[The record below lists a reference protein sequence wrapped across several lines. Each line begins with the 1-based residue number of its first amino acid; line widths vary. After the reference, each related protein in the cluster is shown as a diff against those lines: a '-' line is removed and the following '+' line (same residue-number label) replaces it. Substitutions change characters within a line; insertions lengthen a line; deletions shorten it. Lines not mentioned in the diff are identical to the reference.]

1 MTSGEKRLVLSIVG
15 ALTFASVYATL
26 VMAPVLTLL
35 SDEFGVSTG
44 TAGLVA
50 AAYGGPGVITSLL
63 VGPYSD
69 RFGRKR
75 FMVAGALIMGVF
87 TILSAL
93 APTFETLIAARAIA
107 GIGGSLIF
115 PNANALIGDLFPY
128 RERGGALATVIGFNT
143 MASVIGVPVAG
154 VVAEATSWRVSVGLV
169 GVIALV
175 AGVALATFLRPTA
188 SKLNEQRIRAM
199 YRLILSNPSAVAAI
213 VSSFLGSLYWFTWVT
228 YLVVFFQHTYGLSEG
243 TASTYSLTLG
253 LGVLIGSQIGG
264 RIGDRIGHRR
274 VVAGTIVASGVILLA
289 LTSAPPPL
297 LIAAAMNLAL
307 CAVIGARFATNTSLL
322 TEQVHE
328 ARGTLFAFSSATAS
342 LSIVAGAAIGGFF
355 VDTLGFAAIGLFCMG
370 AALLSSVIVL
380 AFVREDPIE
389 VDIGAA

>member
-1 MTSGEKRLVLSIVG
+1 LTSGEKRLVLTIVG

-35 SDEFGVSTG
+35 SDEFDVSTG

-87 TILSAL
+87 TLLSAV

-115 PNANALIGDLFPY
+115 PNANALVGDLFPY
-128 RERGGALATVIGFNT
+128 RERGGAMATVIGFNT

-169 GVIALV
+169 GVIALA
-175 AGVALATFLRPTA
+175 AGLSLAVFLRPTT
-188 SKLNEQRIRAM
+188 SNINEQRIRAM

-322 TEQVHE
+322 TEQVPE

>member
-1 MTSGEKRLVLSIVG
+1 LTSAEKRLVLSIIG

-50 AAYGGPGVITSLL
+50 AAYGGPGVIISLL

-69 RFGRKR
+69 RFGRRR
-75 FMVAGALIMGVF
+75 FMIAGAMIMGVF

-107 GIGGSLIF
+107 GIGGALIF

-128 RERGGALATVIGFNT
+128 RERGSAVATTIAFNT

-169 GVIALV
+169 GVIAIL
-175 AGVALATFLRPTA
+175 AGVALIAFLRPTTGNI
-188 SKLNEQRIRAM
+188 NEQRIWSM
-199 YRLILSNPSAVAAI
+199 YRLTLRNPSAVAAI
-213 VSSFLGSLYWFTWVT
+213 VSSFFGSLLWFTWVT

-253 LGVLIGSQIGG
+253 VGVLVGSQIGG
-264 RIGDRIGHRR
+264 RLGDRIGHRL
-274 VVAGTIVASGVILLA
+274 VVAGTIVIAGFILFA
-289 LTSAPPPL
+289 LTNAPPPL
-297 LIAAAMNLAL
+297 LIAAAMNMAL
-307 CAVIGARFATNTSLL
+307 CAVIGARFATNSSLL
-322 TEQVHE
+322 TEQVPE
-328 ARGTLFAFSSATAS
+328 ARGTMLAFSSAVTSFGIVVGAS
-342 LSIVAGAAIGGFF
+342 LGGYF
-355 VDTLGFAAIGLFCMG
+355 VDTIGFAAIGVFCLVV
-370 AALLSSVIVL
+370 ALLSSAIVI
-380 AFVREDPIE
+380 AFVREDAIE

>member
-1 MTSGEKRLVLSIVG
+1 MTSGEKRLVLTIVG

-26 VMAPVLTLL
+26 VMAPVLTLI

-115 PNANALIGDLFPY
+115 PNASALIGDLFPY
-128 RERGGALATVIGFNT
+128 RERGGAMATTIAFNT
-143 MASVIGVPVAG
+143 MASVIGVPLAG

-169 GVIALV
+169 GVIAIV
-175 AGVALATFLRPTA
+175 AGVALVVFLRPTT
-188 SKLNEQRIRAM
+188 SNINEQRIWTM
-199 YRLILSNPSAVAAI
+199 YRLILRNPSAVASI
-213 VSSFLGSLYWFTWVT
+213 ISSFFGSLYWFTWVT
-228 YLVVFFQHTYGLSEG
+228 YLVVFFQVTYGLSEG

-253 LGVLIGSQIGG
+253 VGVLIGSQIGG
-264 RIGDRIGHRR
+264 RIGDRIGHRL

-289 LTSAPPPL
+289 LTNVPPPL

-322 TEQVHE
+322 TEQVPE
-328 ARGTLFAFSSATAS
+328 ARGTLFAFSSAVTS
-342 LSIVAGAAIGGFF
+342 LSIVAGASIGGIF
-355 VDTLGFAAIGLFCMG
+355 VDTLGFAAIGVFCMVV
-370 AALLSSVIVL
+370 AVLSCVIVL

>member
-1 MTSGEKRLVLSIVG
+1 MTSGEQRLLLTVVG
-15 ALTFASVYATL
+15 GLGFASVYANL
-26 VMAPVLTLL
+26 VMAPVLTQIAG
-35 SDEFGVSTG
+35 EFGVSTG
-44 TAGLVA
+44 TAGLVT
-50 AAYGGPGVITSLL
+50 AAYGGPGIVTSLL

-75 FMVAGALIMGVF
+75 FLVAGALVMGVF
-87 TILSAL
+87 MILSAM
-93 APTFETLIAARAIA
+93 APTFELLIAARAVA

-115 PNANALIGDLFPY
+115 PNANALVGDAFPY
-128 RERGGALATVIGFNT
+128 GERGRAMATVIGFNT

-154 VVAEATSWRVSVGLV
+154 VLAEATSWRVSVGLV
-169 GVIALV
+169 GVIAIV
-175 AGVALATFLRPTA
+175 AGASLVLFLKGTQTNINSDRFWG
-188 SKLNEQRIRAM
+188 M
-199 YRLILSNPSAVAAI
+199 YRLILRNPSAMAAI
-213 VSSFLGSLYWFTWVT
+213 ISSFLGSLYWFTWIT

-274 VVAGTIVASGVILLA
+274 VVAGTIVASGLMLLW
-289 LTSAPPPL
+289 LTSAPPSL
-297 LIAAAMNLAL
+297 VAAAAMNFAL
-307 CAVIGARFATNTSLL
+307 SAVIGARFATNTSLL
-322 TEQVHE
+322 TEQVPE
-328 ARGTLFAFSSATAS
+328 ARGTLFALSSATAS
-342 LSIVAGAAIGGFF
+342 LSIVVGAAMGGFF
-355 VDTLGFAAIGLFCMG
+355 VDTLGFAAIGVFCMG

>member
-1 MTSGEKRLVLSIVG
+1 MTSGEKRLVLTIVG

-35 SDEFGVSTG
+35 SDEFAVSTG

-50 AAYGGPGVITSLL
+50 AAYGGPGVITSLV

-93 APTFETLIAARAIA
+93 APTFEMLIVTRAIA
-107 GIGGSLIF
+107 GIGGALIF

-128 RERGGALATVIGFNT
+128 RERGGAMATVIGFNT

-175 AGVALATFLRPTA
+175 AGVALAVFLRPTT
-188 SKLNEQRIRAM
+188 SNINEQRIRAM

-264 RIGDRIGHRR
+264 RIGDRIGHRL
-274 VVAGTIVASGVILLA
+274 VVAGTIVVSGLILLA
-289 LTSAPPPL
+289 LTNAPPPL

-322 TEQVHE
+322 TEQVPE

-342 LSIVAGAAIGGFF
+342 LSIVAGAAIGGIF
-355 VDTLGFAAIGLFCMG
+355 VDTIGFGAIGVFCMVV
-370 AALLSSVIVL
+370 ALLSSAIVL

>member
-1 MTSGEKRLVLSIVG
+1 MTSAEKRLVLSIVG
-15 ALTFASVYATL
+15 SLTFASVYATL
-26 VMAPVLTLL
+26 VMAPVLTQIA
-35 SDEFGVSTG
+35 DEFGVSTG

-50 AAYGGPGVITSLL
+50 AAYGGPGVITGLL

-75 FMVAGALIMGVF
+75 FLVAGALIMGVF

-93 APTFETLIAARAIA
+93 APTFETLIVARAIA

-115 PNANALIGDLFPY
+115 PNANALVGDLFPY
-128 RERGGALATVIGFNT
+128 GERGRAMATVIAFNT

-154 VVAEATSWRVSVGLV
+154 VVAEATTWRVSVGLV
-169 GVIALV
+169 GVIAIV
-175 AGVALATFLRPTA
+175 AGIGLAAFLRPSA
-188 SKLNEQRIRAM
+188 SNINEQRIWAM
-199 YRLILSNPSAVAAI
+199 YRLILRNPSAVAAI

-228 YLVVFFQHTYGLSEG
+228 YLVVFFQQTYGLSEG

-264 RIGDRIGHRR
+264 RMGDRIGHRP

-289 LTSAPPPL
+289 LTNAPPSL
-297 LIAAAMNLAL
+297 LVAAAMNMAL
-307 CAVIGARFATNTSLL
+307 SAVIGARFATNTSLL
-322 TEQVHE
+322 TEQVPE

-342 LSIVAGAAIGGFF
+342 LSIVAGAAIGGVF
-355 VDTLGFAAIGLFCMG
+355 VDTVGFGAIGVFCMA
-370 AALLSSVIVL
+370 AALLSSAIVL
-380 AFVREDPIE
+380 AFVREEPIE
-389 VDIGAA
+389 MDIGAA

>member
-1 MTSGEKRLVLSIVG
+1 LTSGEKRLVLSVVG

-26 VMAPVLTLL
+26 VMAPVLTQL

-50 AAYGGPGVITSLL
+50 AAYGGPGIITSLL
-63 VGPYSD
+63 IGPYSD

-75 FMVAGALIMGVF
+75 FLVVGALVMGVC
-87 TILSAL
+87 TILSAF
-93 APTFETLIAARAIA
+93 APTFETLVAARALA

-115 PNANALIGDLFPY
+115 PNANALVGDLFAY
-128 RERGGALATVIGFNT
+128 RERGRAMSTVIGFNT
-143 MASVIGVPVAG
+143 MASVVGVPVAG
-154 VVAEATSWRVSVGLV
+154 VIAEATSWRVSVGLV
-169 GVIALV
+169 GVLAIA
-175 AGVALATFLRPTA
+175 AGISLAVFLRPTRTNI
-188 SKLNEQRIRAM
+188 NEDRIWAM
-199 YRLILSNPSAVAAI
+199 YRLILGNPSAVAAI
-213 VSSFLGSLYWFTWVT
+213 ISSFLGSLYWFTWIT
-228 YLVVFFQHTYGLSEG
+228 YLVVFFQNTYGLSQG

-274 VVAGTIVASGVILLA
+274 VVAGTIVGSGVILLV
-289 LTSAPPPL
+289 LTNVPPPL
-297 LIAAAMNLAL
+297 LAAAAMNLAL
-307 CAVIGARFATNTSLL
+307 SAVIGARFATNTSLL
-322 TEQVHE
+322 TEQVPE

-355 VDTLGFAAIGLFCMG
+355 VDRLGFGAIGVFCMG

-380 AFVREDPIE
+380 AFVREDPLE
-389 VDIGAA
+389 VDLGTT

>member
-93 APTFETLIAARAIA
+93 APTFETLIVARAIA

-128 RERGGALATVIGFNT
+128 RERGGAMATVIAFNT

-175 AGVALATFLRPTA
+175 AGLALAVFLRPTT
-188 SKLNEQRIRAM
+188 SNINEQRIWAM
-199 YRLILSNPSAVAAI
+199 YRLILRNPSAVAAI
-213 VSSFLGSLYWFTWVT
+213 IASFFASLYWFTWVT
-228 YLVVFFQHTYGLSEG
+228 YLVVFFQETYGLSEG

-253 LGVLIGSQIGG
+253 VGVLIGSQIGG
-264 RIGDRIGHRR
+264 RIGDRIGHRL

-297 LIAAAMNLAL
+297 LVAAAMNLAL

-322 TEQVHE
+322 TEQVPE

-342 LSIVAGAAIGGFF
+342 LAIVAGAAIGGVF
-355 VDTLGFAAIGLFCMG
+355 VDTIGFVAIGVFCMVT
-370 AALLSSVIVL
+370 ALLSSLIVL
-380 AFVREDPIE
+380 AFVREGPME

>member
-1 MTSGEKRLVLSIVG
+1 LTSGEKRLVLSIVG

-128 RERGGALATVIGFNT
+128 RERGGAMATVIGFNT
-143 MASVIGVPVAG
+143 MASVVGVPVAG

-175 AGVALATFLRPTA
+175 AGVALAAFLRPTA

-264 RIGDRIGHRR
+264 RIGDRIGHRL
-274 VVAGTIVASGVILLA
+274 VVAGAIVVSGVILLA
-289 LTSAPPPL
+289 LTNAPPPL
-297 LIAAAMNLAL
+297 LVAAAMNLAL

-322 TEQVHE
+322 TEQVPE

-342 LSIVAGAAIGGFF
+342 LSIVAGAAIGGIF
-355 VDTLGFAAIGLFCMG
+355 VDTIGFGAIGVFCMVT
-370 AALLSSVIVL
+370 ALLSSAIVL
-380 AFVREDPIE
+380 AFVREEPIE

>member
-1 MTSGEKRLVLSIVG
+1 LTSGEKRLVLSIVG

-35 SDEFGVSTG
+35 SEEFGVSTG

-50 AAYGGPGVITSLL
+50 AAYGGPGVIISLL

-75 FMVAGALIMGVF
+75 FMVAGALIMGLF
-87 TILSAL
+87 MILSAL

-128 RERGGALATVIGFNT
+128 RERGGAMATVIAFNT

-154 VVAEATSWRVSVGLV
+154 IVAEATSWRVSVGLV
-169 GVIALV
+169 GVIAIV
-175 AGVALATFLRPTA
+175 AGVSLIVFLRPTT
-188 SKLNEQRIRAM
+188 SNINEQRIWSM
-199 YRLILSNPSAVAAI
+199 YRLILRNPSAVAAI
-213 VSSFLGSLYWFTWVT
+213 VSSFFGSLYWFTWVT
-228 YLVVFFQHTYGLSEG
+228 YLVVFFQQTYGLSEG

-253 LGVLIGSQIGG
+253 VGVLVGSQIGG
-264 RIGDRIGHRR
+264 RLGDRIGHRR
-274 VVAGTIVASGVILLA
+274 VVAGTIVISGLILLA
-289 LTSAPPPL
+289 LTNAPPPL
-297 LIAAAMNLAL
+297 LVAAAMNFAL
-307 CAVIGARFATNTSLL
+307 CGVIGARFATNTSLL
-322 TEQVHE
+322 TEQVPE
-328 ARGTLFAFSSATAS
+328 ARGTLLAFSSAVTSLGIVVGAS
-342 LSIVAGAAIGGFF
+342 TGGYF
-355 VDTLGFAAIGLFCMG
+355 VDTIGFAAIGVFCIVV
-370 AALLSSVIVL
+370 ALVSSAIVL
-380 AFVREDPIE
+380 VFVREDPIE

>member
-1 MTSGEKRLVLSIVG
+1 LTSGEKRLVLSIVG

-26 VMAPVLTLL
+26 VMAPVLTQIA
-35 SDEFGVSTG
+35 DEFGVSTG

-50 AAYGGPGVITSLL
+50 AAYGGPGVITGLL

-75 FMVAGALIMGVF
+75 FLVAGALIMGAF

-93 APTFETLIAARAIA
+93 APTFETLIVARAVA

-128 RERGGALATVIGFNT
+128 RERGRAMSTVIGFNT

-169 GVIALV
+169 GVIAIV
-175 AGVALATFLRPTA
+175 AGIGLAAFLRPT
-188 SKLNEQRIRAM
+188 SSNINEDRIWAM
-199 YRLILSNPSAVAAI
+199 YRLILRNRSAVAAI
-213 VSSFLGSLYWFTWVT
+213 ISSFLGSLYWFTWIT
-228 YLVVFFQHTYGLSEG
+228 YLVVFFQQTYGLSEG

-264 RIGDRIGHRR
+264 RVGDRIGHRR
-274 VVAGTIVASGVILLA
+274 VVAGTIVASGAILLA
-289 LTSAPPPL
+289 LTNAPPPL
-297 LIAAAMNLAL
+297 LAAAAMNLAL
-307 CAVIGARFATNTSLL
+307 SAVIGARFATNTSLL
-322 TEQVHE
+322 TEQVPE

-342 LSIVAGAAIGGFF
+342 LSIVAGASIGGVF
-355 VDTLGFAAIGLFCMG
+355 VDTIGFGAIGVFCMA

-380 AFVREDPIE
+380 AFVREDPLE
-389 VDIGAA
+389 VDLGTA

>member
-1 MTSGEKRLVLSIVG
+1 MTSGERRLVLSIVG

-50 AAYGGPGVITSLL
+50 AVYGGPGIVTALI

-87 TILSAL
+87 TILSAI
-93 APTFETLIAARAIA
+93 APTFETLLVARAVA

-128 RERGGALATVIGFNT
+128 RERGGAMATVIAFNT
-143 MASVIGVPVAG
+143 MASVIGVPLAG

-175 AGVALATFLRPTA
+175 AGVALVLFLRPTTSNINA
-188 SKLNEQRIRAM
+188 QRIWAM
-199 YRLILSNPSAVAAI
+199 YRLILSNGSAVAAI

-228 YLVVFFQHTYGLSEG
+228 YLVVFFQVTYGLSEG

-253 LGVLIGSQIGG
+253 VGVFFGSQIGG
-264 RIGDRIGHRR
+264 RLGDRVGHRR
-274 VVAGTIVASGVILLA
+274 VVAGSIVASGLILLA
-289 LTSAPPPL
+289 LTNAPPPL
-297 LIAAAMNLAL
+297 LTAAAMNLAL
-307 CAVIGARFATNTSLL
+307 CAVIGARFATNSSLL
-322 TEQVHE
+322 AEQVPE
-328 ARGTLFAFSSATAS
+328 ARGTLFAFSSSVTS
-342 LSIVAGAAIGGFF
+342 VGIVAGATIGGIF
-355 VDTLGFAAIGLFCMG
+355 VDTLGFAAIGVFCVVV
-370 AALLSSVIVL
+370 ALASSAIVL
-380 AFVREDPIE
+380 AFVREDPLE

>member
-1 MTSGEKRLVLSIVG
+1 LTSGEKRLLLSVVG

-26 VMAPVLTLL
+26 VMAPVLTQIA
-35 SDEFGVSTG
+35 DQFGVSTG

-50 AAYGGPGVITSLL
+50 AAYGGPGIVTSLL

-69 RFGRKR
+69 RLGRKR
-75 FMVAGALIMGVF
+75 FLVAGALLMGGF
-87 TILSAL
+87 TIVSAL
-93 APTFETLIAARAIA
+93 APSFELLIVARAIA

-115 PNANALIGDLFPY
+115 PNANALVGDVFPY
-128 RERGGALATVIGFNT
+128 GERGRAMATVIGFNT

-169 GVIALV
+169 GVLALV
-175 AGVALATFLRPTA
+175 AGSALAVFLKPTHTNINA
-188 SKLNEQRIRAM
+188 DRIWAM
-199 YRLILSNPSAVAAI
+199 YRLILRNPSAVAAI
-213 VSSFLGSLYWFTWVT
+213 ISSFLGSLYWFTWIT
-228 YLVVFFQHTYGLSEG
+228 YLVVFFQQTYGLSEG

-264 RIGDRIGHRR
+264 RIGDRIGHRK

-289 LTSAPPPL
+289 LTTAPPPL
-297 LIAAAMNLAL
+297 LAAAAMNLAL
-307 CAVIGARFATNTSLL
+307 SAVIGARFATNTSLL
-322 TEQVHE
+322 TEQVPE

-342 LSIVAGAAIGGFF
+342 LSIVAGATIGGFF
-355 VDTLGFAAIGLFCMG
+355 VDTLGFAAIGVFCMG
-370 AALLSSVIVL
+370 AALLSCVIVL
-380 AFVREDPIE
+380 AFVREEPIE